1 MNRRKILSLDM
12 KEPWGVSPFFFGT
25 IQGIWGILML
35 IFWLA
40 SSLAGH
46 GSLLWSLIIGL
57 IPTWI
62 LMGHKLRR
70 EYKYGWLI
78 NPLIYVSQSNN
89 MIAYRKPLYRTIFG
103 YLRAEAAPLFDVYH
117 LSNGDYEIVFRAMGC
132 PHSDADLLHFLQR
145 ELPGYFVY
153 LKDNLPLTLVVSKKN
168 RNGRNLNNGDFI

>member
-62 LMGHKLRR
+62 LMGYKLRR

-78 NPLIYVSQSNN
+78 KI
-89 MIAYRKPLYRTIFG
+89 G
-103 YLRAEAAPLFDVYH
+103 RAHV
-117 LSNGDYEIVFRAMGC
+117 
-132 PHSDADLLHFLQR
+132 
-145 ELPGYFVY
+145 
-153 LKDNLPLTLVVSKKN
+153 
-168 RNGRNLNNGDFI
+168 